1 MTATN
6 VFDPVQFSIEECQ
19 FLLTTLGQPPIV
31 ALRGKPLNVNTNAVR
46 PILERVYELTELEA
60 HTGVGWVGVPALQE
74 KLEAY
79 LAQHA
84 KWEDDKRRGAPRWPS
99 MHAYDGKGRPH
110 RQGVGSDSGQVR
122 TYFDA
127 AGQRVPFAIELVP
140 TGQAEWHPEWAKADE
155 ASEGLKVDRD
165 NRRIEC
171 LICGHTEAFNPD
183 SRGSYNAARGRIS
196 KHLRSATIEVER
208 HREVHMTEF
217 GSAA

>member
-1 MTATN
+1 
-6 VFDPVQFSIEECQ
+6 
-19 FLLTTLGQPPIV
+19 
-31 ALRGKPLNVNTNAVR
+31 
-46 PILERVYELTELEA
+46 
-60 HTGVGWVGVPALQE
+60 
-74 KLEAY
+74 
-79 LAQHA
+79 
-84 KWEDDKRRGAPRWPS
+84 

-155 ASEGLKVDRD
+155 ASDGLKVDRD